1 MKKRILALLLCF
13 TLLLGLLPA
22 ALTAAADGDVKL
34 NVYKD
39 ESTVSA
45 VTLYESSK
53 LTLTARPDSNVS
65 GAYQWQIK
73 AGSQWANIVGSAA
86 PSLEL
91 SFAMVA
97 NLLDDYGQAFVRC
110 RFITSEGKEVYS
122 DEITV
127 QMDADPAQVAPMR
140 APARAPISFTI
151 LDPGSVVIHETD
163 SPAPTETTAPT
174 EVTTPTEVTDPT
186 VTTDP
191 TDSTTES
198 TEATEQPT
206 TPTET
211 PTEAPVTDPAPAES
225 QEPAPAAEESDFSL
239 AAAFLDLF
247 TVSAHA
253 ESGVMKTYNV
263 IVNYVFENGQIVSEP
278 YTANLAEGSSFRAT
292 VTFPTVA
299 GYLPYL
305 NDGQNDVQQNT
316 LEINIENITE
326 DVIYNVVYKPT
337 LVDYTVNHYLQNVD
351 DDGYA
356 KVDSD
361 TLHGLTDSIVGDVT
375 RPYEGFYALLYKH
388 PTIAA
393 DGSTIIDVYYDRYY
407 YLMNFDLDGGYGTDP
422 IYARYGAPIGNI
434 SSPQKA
440 GYSFEYWSETKNGP
454 KAQIGS
460 TMPAE
465 NKTYYAVW
473 TAGDSAK
480 VTIVVWGENADDE
493 EYSYIKSSEIQAKPG
508 TTLTKDD
515 LTHILTCDKEEHQHT
530 NSCMNCAHTH
540 TADCYGAIK
549 QEQPVDGKTESA
561 TENIN
566 QFKALTGGTL
576 KNGMVYRVKCD
587 GATSTPGYDKYYLYY
602 DNTWYLVSSSNIS
615 GSAVASSKKVNAH
628 EHSWNIFSGN
638 DKDQFWVYNSKL
650 SCTHTHTDSCYTCGK
665 VAHKHNAGCYTSLVD
680 MDATLWKLVKS
691 DEKTVAADGTSII
704 NVYYDRVEFTL
715 HFRDAYSSNDDYGTI
730 TKKWGA
736 NIREAFNQKCK
747 SAGTSNWSEKS
758 DAGGPWTSYLDIM
771 PQSDKTYYAYTEG
784 YGTSTAYYYVEGLD
798 GKDKLFY
805 ENKSTGTGY
814 TVTVEEFIEIE
825 GFTFNAARSA
835 KVGDRFNGA
844 KFYYTRNSYTL
855 SFYNYNSQLTEK
867 DKTVKYEAPLGSYY
881 FVPDYPAKLEP
892 NAYEF
897 GGWYTTAGCYDGS
910 EADLNKMT
918 MPASNLILYAKWKP
932 ITHKVEFHLTEN
944 DTEVY
949 KPNGDDKALFE
960 VDHGGN
966 IAKDYV
972 DKHLTKEA
980 MNVAKPNGDYKF
992 VVWYY
997 YENNDK
1003 ENGEK
1008 KYFDPTMQIRE
1019 DMVLYGEWNADTLKE
1034 YTVHFVLKNDLSVKV
1049 ADDVTGSG
1057 LAGTTETFYAKVGT
1071 ELYADYREGYFPTV
1085 QSQSLLLDIKEDN
1098 LVITFEYVQADAVP
1112 YTVNYLTEEAPD
1124 DGGNDYGCGTVEIG
1138 GKTYYRLVT
1147 SVTNNENH
1155 RAVVTEQF
1163 VPVSGFMPDAYQK
1176 RLVLTVD
1183 ENGDPATDKN
1193 VINFIYTRDTQHA
1206 YYKITHYTQNL
1217 DGQTWTVYAESQAVG
1232 DIGTRYTAS
1241 QMTIPGFTY
1250 DHIEY
1255 KAGEQNV
1262 TDFTDDGAKLTA
1274 AGLEINLYYV
1284 RNEYPYEVRYL
1295 EQGSN
1300 KQLAEPKKD
1309 GKGLFGA
1316 VVSENAI
1323 DIPGYDLVGDPTK
1336 TITIAVDGEDKDA
1349 DGNPVVRRNI
1359 ITFYYTE
1366 KEVTINYVVV
1376 GPTGCGTVSPTSE
1389 KLKVLTGTAYGS
1401 TAAASENFRFIGWFK
1416 DEACTESV
1424 DASWVVNDHIAPVK
1438 TKNYGTTDEEVLG
1451 YEAATYYAKFEYDL
1465 TDLTIVKEGWE
1476 AIDENQSFIFE
1487 VTGSD
1492 IGTMTVVIKGRGQ
1505 VTIAGLRV
1513 NNTYTVKEITKWS
1526 WRYAPDAEEKSATL
1540 VAGEGVNKVT
1550 FNNTRT
1556 EKKWLNGGAYDK
1568 NVFDGTKHN

>member
-22 ALTAAADGDVKL
+22 ALTAAADGDVRL

-53 LTLTARPDSNVS
+53 LTLTAHPDSNVS

-73 AGSQWANIVGSAA
+73 AGSQWANIVGSAT
-86 PSLEL
+86 SGLEL

-110 RFITSEGKEVYS
+110 RFITSEGKEVLS

-127 QMDADPAQVAPMR
+127 QMDVDPAQAAPMR
-140 APARAPISFTI
+140 APANAPISFTI

-263 IVNYVFENGQIVSEP
+263 IVNYSFENGQMVSEP

-305 NDGQNDVQQNT
+305 NDGQQNT

-361 TLHGLTDSIVGDVT
+361 TLQGLTDSIVDDVAKA
-375 RPYEGFYALLYKH
+375 YEGFYALLYKH

-493 EYSYIKSSEIQAKPG
+493 KYSYYKNEEISAKPG
-508 TTLTKDD
+508 EKLTVDD
-515 LTHILTCDKEEHQHT
+515 LQGKLICGKEEHTH
-530 NSCMNCAHTH
+530 SSACGIDCKHTH
-540 TADCYGAIK
+540 DLTCYGLAANA
-549 QEQPVDGKTESA
+549 QPVTLDNEALKYFAKLQGGVQDGYIYYFADNGYNGYGDLYYLRLNGSYYKYSG
-561 TENIN
+561 NPN
-566 QFKALTGGTL
+566 SVRGTQV
-576 KNGMVYRVKCD
+576 GSRVSCD
-587 GATSTPGYDKYYLYY
+587 GGWGHATDYFYKYE
-602 DNTWYLVSSSNIS
+602 VKI
-615 GSAVASSKKVNAH
+615 A
-628 EHSWNIFSGN
+628 
-638 DKDQFWVYNSKL
+638 
-650 SCTHTHTDSCYTCGK
+650 CTHTHDDSCYACGK
-665 VAHKHNAGCYTSLVD
+665 ETHTHTSACYFNTSF
-680 MDATLWKLVKS
+680 MDNPSLWKLVRS
-691 DEKTVAADGTSII
+691 DEITVAADGTSII

-715 HFRDAYSSNDDYGTI
+715 HFRKAYSNNDDYGTI

-736 NIREAFNQKCK
+736 KIREEFIGKNNQ
-747 SAGTSNWSEKS
+747 AGTSNWSEKRG
-758 DAGGPWTSYLDIM
+758 AGSPWTSYLDIM
-771 PQSDKTYYAYTEG
+771 PQSDKTYYANTDG

-798 GKDKLFY
+798 GKDQLFY

-814 TVTVEEFIEIE
+814 TVTAEEFIEIE

-835 KVGDRFNGA
+835 KVGAAFDGA

-867 DKTVKYEAPLGSYY
+867 DATVKYEAPLGSYY
-881 FVPDYPAKLEP
+881 FAPDYPADLEP
-892 NAYEF
+892 NANEF
-897 GGWYTTAGCYDGS
+897 GGWYTTAGCYEGS
-910 EADLNKMT
+910 EADLSKMT

-949 KPNGDDKALFE
+949 HPNDDTEALFE
-960 VDHGGN
+960 VDHGRN
-966 IAKDYV
+966 IAKEYV

-980 MNVAKPNGDYKF
+980 MNEAKPNGDYKF

-997 YENNDK
+997 YENNDPK
-1003 ENGEK
+1003 NGEK

-1019 DMVLYGEWNADTLKE
+1019 DMVLYGDWNSDTLKE
-1034 YTVHFVLKNDLSVKV
+1034 YTVHFVLKNNPSVKV
-1049 ADDVTGSG
+1049 ADDITGSG

-1124 DGGNDYGCGTVEIG
+1124 EGGNDYGYGTVEIG
-1138 GKTYYRLVT
+1138 GKTYYRLAA

-1163 VPVSGFMPDAYQK
+1163 KPVSGFMPDAYQK

-1193 VINFIYTRDTQHA
+1193 VINFIYTKDTQHA

-1217 DGQTWTVYAESQAVG
+1217 DGQTWTVHAESQAVG
-1232 DIGTRYTAS
+1232 DIGSYYTAS
-1241 QMTIPGFTY
+1241 EMTIPGFRF

-1255 KAGEQNV
+1255 KAGGQTV
-1262 TDFTDDGAKLTA
+1262 ADADITKDGAKLTA

-1300 KQLAEPKKD
+1300 KQLAEPMKD

-1316 VVSENAI
+1316 VVSEDAI
-1323 DIPGYDLVGDPTK
+1323 NIPGYDLVGDPTK

-1349 DGNPVVRRNI
+1349 DGNLVVKRNI
-1359 ITFYYTE
+1359 STFYYTE

-1416 DEACTESV
+1416 NEACTDPV
-1424 DASWVVNDHIAPVK
+1424 DASWVVNDHITPVK
-1438 TKNYGTTDEEVLG
+1438 TENYGTTDEEVLG

-1526 WRYAPDAEEKSATL
+1526 WRYTPDAEERSATL

-1550 FNNTRT
+1550 FNNTQT